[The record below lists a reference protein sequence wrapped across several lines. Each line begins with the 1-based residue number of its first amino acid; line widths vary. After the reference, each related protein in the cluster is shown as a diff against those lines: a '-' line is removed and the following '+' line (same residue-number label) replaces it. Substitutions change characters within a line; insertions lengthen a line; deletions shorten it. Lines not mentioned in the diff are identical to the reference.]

1 MSTSNERRADP
12 QAGAAPNVPMTPGD
26 EARTGT
32 PGTGAKICP
41 ACGGTGRVA
50 GRTCAMCQGA
60 GEITAAIG
68 GG

>member
-12 QAGAAPNVPMTPGD
+12 QSGTAPPVPMAPGD
-26 EARTGT
+26 EAPAGA
-32 PGTGAKICP
+32 PGTGPRICP

-50 GRTCAMCQGA
+50 GRTCPTCQGA
-60 GEITAAIG
+60 GEITGAIG